1 MIKIRSIVRTCCGCP
16 AQWDAVTTDDIPVY
30 IRYRWSRLSVRLGD
44 KDGPMKSAVM
54 GEEIFSKEMDSTGLS
69 GVMSFDELCEIT
81 KDIIEFPKENI
92 IANENDAK
100 LFDRSSEFKEEM
112 KALNN
117 LLSKK

>member
-81 KDIIEFPKENI
+81 KDIIEFEKIFIFGKEI
-92 IANENDAK
+92 INEFLPLCVNFIK
-100 LFDRSSEFKEEM
+100 IIYNFYKFF
-112 KALNN
+112 
-117 LLSKK
+117 